1 MADTVLE
8 TSARNA
14 AIDRGDRRAAVG
26 SVLAIAGSPVYG
38 TIGVASEFLEAQ
50 NITPESGMLAAAGM
64 IGAYGAAQ
72 AQKAAAIQQQTSYL
86 LQARDNLTVAEVR
99 AEMSD
104 QYAQIQSG
112 RLLKKAELESQNYK
126 IAGNTLLRNLRATN
140 ANMRARAAAAGI
152 SFGEGSAAAVQRE
165 NVRNV
170 MMDVD
175 VMELNALT
183 AQVLG
188 FEDAAAMI
196 QSTEYQNFL
205 NVFAAQRQAGQYE
218 QAGAAARQQGGL
230 LAGATLSKGATDVA
244 QNFLSTGTSKVKQ
257 KTEVP
262 LDK

>member
-1 MADTVLE
+1 MSKKT
-8 TSARNA
+8 TT
-14 AIDRGDRRAAVG
+14 IDGQTYELGSPGVISGAAAVG
-26 SVLAIAGSPVYG
+26 LSVGQSIAD
-38 TIGVASEFLEAQ
+38 VALTAGALFESQ
-50 NITPESGMLAAAGM
+50 NMTPESGMLAAAGM

-72 AQKAAAIQQQTSYL
+72 AQKAAAIQQQTSFL
-86 LQARDNLTVAEVR
+86 LQARDNLAVAEVR

-104 QYAQIQSG
+104 QYAQIQAG
-112 RLLKKAELESQNYK
+112 RLLKKSQLESQNYK

-152 SFGEGSAAAVQRE
+152 SFAEGSAAAVQRE

-188 FEDAAAMI
+188 FEDATAMI
-196 QSTEYQNFL
+196 QSTGYQNFL

-230 LAGATLSKGATDVA
+230 LAGATLSRGAVDVA
-244 QNFLSTGTSKVKQ
+244 ETFLSSGVSRKKS
-257 KTEVP
+257 EVP
-262 LDK
+262 LD